1 MMLLIPILVLS
12 IPTLSDA
19 DVLESHSDIVGIAE
33 GEIDGV
39 ANPNL
44 NVDPELINAD
54 VLCSDPMM

>member
-1 MMLLIPILVLS
+1 MMLLILTLLS

-19 DVLESHSDIVGIAE
+19 DVLASHSDIVGIAE

-54 VLCSDPMM
+54 VLCSDSMM